1 MKALRNPLMILGMI
15 VSWSV
20 FYAISKVLVDA
31 TGSAV
36 AAGAALRLFAL
47 VFLTAQLVFDKEV
60 RLLFHQGR
68 TAWVLLLI
76 GVFGFLL
83 DLFANLG
90 YAGGSLSTGT
100 ALLKTDVLMVDLVTV
115 ALYHKRLYATDWLGT
130 GVMLL
135 GVLFVLGVDFRG
147 MEIHLTDLFFLLS
160 AACVTA
166 NAFLIKSAQT
176 HPQTDSDMISYY
188 NNFVVLL
195 LFSVSCGVTGAL
207 TPERLAVLGRLWP
220 LAVLLWFGYGWTLK
234 RGKFFKTLVCGMFWL
249 VIQSYALAG
258 MAWTVMQEPGFRWRS
273 PILIVLG
280 LLSMFG
286 VGFREEAIFRGII
299 ANAIGCR
306 LGKDR
311 RGVWKSVLLSGLI
324 FGLVHLFNLFHGVN
338 PIAALVQCATASAL
352 GMVFTA
358 VYYRGGSLWGLVFLH
373 SLTDI
378 AGMFRSNFT
387 ELATDLDDLNQLNPL
402 SLILIPIFLLVLA
415 FLLRKK
421 KMPEI
426 MANLQEP

>member
-115 ALYHKRLYATDWLGT
+115 ALCHKKLYATDWLGT

-195 LFSVSCGVTGAL
+195 LFSLSCGVTGAL
-207 TPERLAVLGRLWP
+207 TPERLAVLAKLWP
-220 LAVLLWFGYGWTLK
+220 LAVLGGLAQTGIYFFYYRNLK
-234 RGKFFKTLVCGMFWL
+234 HFEVWQVKLYLLLMPILSCFIGVAFLGE
-249 VIQSYALAG
+249 ALTSSKILG
-258 MAWTVMQEPGFRWRS
+258 
-273 PILIVLG
+273 ILIVLAG
-280 LLSMFG
+280 
-286 VGFREEAIFRGII
+286 
-299 ANAIGCR
+299 
-306 LGKDR
+306 
-311 RGVWKSVLLSGLI
+311 
-324 FGLVHLFNLFHGVN
+324 
-338 PIAALVQCATASAL
+338 AAL
-352 GMVFTA
+352 
-358 VYYRGGSLWGLVFLH
+358 
-373 SLTDI
+373 I
-378 AGMFRSNFT
+378 
-387 ELATDLDDLNQLNPL
+387 
-402 SLILIPIFLLVLA
+402 
-415 FLLRKK
+415 LLRSKIHH
-421 KMPEI
+421 EV
-426 MANLQEP
+426 N

>member
-220 LAVLLWFGYGWTLK
+220 LAVLGGFAQTGIYFFYYRNLKHFEVWQVKLYLLLMPILSCFIGVAFLGETLTSSK
-234 RGKFFKTLVCGMFWL
+234 ILG
-249 VIQSYALAG
+249 
-258 MAWTVMQEPGFRWRS
+258 
-273 PILIVLG
+273 ILIVLAG
-280 LLSMFG
+280 
-286 VGFREEAIFRGII
+286 
-299 ANAIGCR
+299 
-306 LGKDR
+306 
-311 RGVWKSVLLSGLI
+311 
-324 FGLVHLFNLFHGVN
+324 
-338 PIAALVQCATASAL
+338 AAL
-352 GMVFTA
+352 
-358 VYYRGGSLWGLVFLH
+358 
-373 SLTDI
+373 I
-378 AGMFRSNFT
+378 
-387 ELATDLDDLNQLNPL
+387 
-402 SLILIPIFLLVLA
+402 
-415 FLLRKK
+415 LLRSKIHH
-421 KMPEI
+421 EV
-426 MANLQEP
+426 N